1 MSTSTI
7 EALASA
13 GKIAEKR
20 NSAPDYEGL
29 PHHKRIGLQAIQEQ
43 IRERI
48 VATNDIRL
56 FSLLH
61 LLGQA
66 SLRMEQALWP
76 EDYERMTREVE
87 KPAASHR
94 RPNARSAPK

>member
-1 MSTSTI
+1 TKGC
-7 EALASA
+7 L
-13 GKIAEKR
+13 IA
-20 NSAPDYEGL
+20 NFATVP
-29 PHHKRIGLQAIQEQ
+29 

-48 VATNDIRL
+48 VATNDMRL

-76 EDYERMTREVE
+76 ED
-87 KPAASHR
+87 
-94 RPNARSAPK
+94 